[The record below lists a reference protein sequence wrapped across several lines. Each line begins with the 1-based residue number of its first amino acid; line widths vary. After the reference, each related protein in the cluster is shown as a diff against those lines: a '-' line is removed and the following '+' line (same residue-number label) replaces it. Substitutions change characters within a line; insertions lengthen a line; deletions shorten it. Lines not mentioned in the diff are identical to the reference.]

1 MQTALTSFFVFLV
14 IFVKKYN
21 MRNWFLIMISLFF
34 FQKNSF
40 AQQDQINNDSTYQY
54 WTDLAFDAL
63 LEKKYTVCVE
73 CYDKAEMFK
82 PIGGIAKHDV
92 LAKYFEGLCH
102 DFNLKKKEAQDNL
115 IQAIQLDWEITQSL
129 LDVRKGDYI
138 NLKKKKR
145 YWKKVNKEF
154 KIQQKDIDKN
164 LRAEI
169 LRLDKEYNA
178 LRFEEDKFSPEGLKE
193 ALARER
199 KFAENLE
206 VIIKEKG
213 IPTIKNVGRQMSNR
227 FLDFLIKIT
236 SLKEK
241 EIYFPMVKKAYEN
254 EEIGFEYYVRMIDK
268 IEVEKGRPQ
277 IYGTQYEY
285 DQKMGKSVFDPVVD
299 GENVNKRRAH
309 IGLPTIE
316 YYAEQFGIEYKHKR
330 QRLTKSD
337 FKKFTGGWELVNIRD
352 TETFEITFLPKQ
364 ELWVEFLAKGRMR
377 FNRTAN
383 ICEMRYKATDRG
395 RLIFAPTLSCTK
407 KCCDDKNVS
416 KTLSYHDVHKF
427 ELYNKLLFLIDT
439 KGRVLEFKRKKYEK
453 QKMMNREN

>member
-1 MQTALTSFFVFLV
+1 
-14 IFVKKYN
+14 

-40 AQQDQINNDSTYQY
+40 AQQNLINNDSTYQY
-54 WTDLAFDAL
+54 WVDQAFDAL

-73 CYDKAEMFK
+73 CYDKAELFK

-169 LRLDKEYNA
+169 LLLDKEYND

-193 ALARER
+193 ALAREK
-199 KFAENLE
+199 KFAKNLE
-206 VIIKEKG
+206 VIINEKG
-213 IPTIKNVGRQMSNR
+213 IPTINNVGRQVSNR
-227 FLDFLIKIT
+227 FLYFLNEIT

-241 EIYFPMVKKAYEN
+241 ENYFPMVKKAFEN
-254 EEIGFEYYVRMIDK
+254 KEIGLRYYVKMIDK

-285 DQKMGKSVFDPVVD
+285 DQKMGKSVFDQVVD
-299 GENVNKRRAH
+299 GANVNKRRAH
-309 IGLPTIE
+309 IGLSTIE
-316 YYAEQFGIEYKHKR
+316 YYAEQFGIEYKYER
-330 QRLTKSD
+330 QRLTKTD

-352 TETFEITFLPKQ
+352 AKTFEITFLPEQ
-364 ELWVEFLAKGRMR
+364 ELWVEFLTKGKLR

-395 RLIFAPTLSCTK
+395 RLIFAPTIDCTK
-407 KCCDDKNVS
+407 KCCDDEIINKA
-416 KTLSYHDVHKF
+416 LSYHDVHKF

-439 KGRVLEFKRKKYEK
+439 RGRIWEFKRKKYKK
-453 QKMMNREN
+453 QRLRNREN